1 MKKLLGLLLVAVVAF
16 PANAAVIKNVE
27 LKGEVQTIAST
38 IDNNIGDFFYHG
50 AKTRAMA
57 GLSVNV
63 WKGIELNTLFQY
75 VYAWGDDNYTNNGFA
90 NADEMKLANAN
101 IAFTNLFDSLDVTIG
116 RQFYGDEDSPVIYFG
131 PNHYNVEN
139 SLYANALD
147 AVRAD
152 FHSDSLNVTLL
163 AGKIADIL
171 SGYTREFIG
180 MMLAHRLETR
190 AIIWGGDV
198 KWQVSDSLKAQVYG
212 YDLSNLTVRNYTTGY
227 DNPLSFFPNMDGIEH
242 VGVYGAKLSWSTD
255 TLRMSAEYARNMYG
269 SRALKERKDTPYM
282 VKADIAQD
290 IGAVTARGTF
300 LYGKEKWGET
310 GYRSVPFLQMG
321 NYRPGLFI
329 GSLARNIRNNI
340 FSYTNGIR
348 MFNVG
353 MDYRPADRWKISLDG
368 FSFQDRYG
376 RHSGTLEA
384 DLTAI
389 YDYNDYV
396 QLFAGTGYA
405 KFGKGWKGW
414 KGYTD
419 ATKVQL
425 GTIVHF

>member
-1 MKKLLGLLLVAVVAF
+1 
-16 PANAAVIKNVE
+16 
-27 LKGEVQTIAST
+27 
-38 IDNNIGDFFYHG
+38 
-50 AKTRAMA
+50 
-57 GLSVNV
+57 
-63 WKGIELNTLFQY
+63 
-75 VYAWGDDNYTNNGFA
+75 
-90 NADEMKLANAN
+90 
-101 IAFTNLFDSLDVTIG
+101 
-116 RQFYGDEDSPVIYFG
+116 
-131 PNHYNVEN
+131 
-139 SLYANALD
+139 
-147 AVRAD
+147 
-152 FHSDSLNVTLL
+152 
-163 AGKIADIL
+163 
-171 SGYTREFIG
+171 
-180 MMLAHRLETR
+180 
-190 AIIWGGDV
+190 
-198 KWQVSDSLKAQVYG
+198 
-212 YDLSNLTVRNYTTGY
+212 
-227 DNPLSFFPNMDGIEH
+227 
-242 VGVYGAKLSWSTD
+242 
-255 TLRMSAEYARNMYG
+255 
-269 SRALKERKDTPYM
+269 M